1 MAKIKD
7 SFFGGAEKRA
17 GKQLAGGYRA
27 SGAEFK
33 KQGEEI
39 RKLFEPYVQPGR
51 DAFQKTAA
59 LSGALGAEQEQQA
72 INQFI
77 ESPGQAFLR
86 QRAER
91 ALLRNQA
98 AIGGLGGGNVRQ
110 ALQEQAIGLAAQ
122 QQQQRLANLGAISDV
137 GMGALTQQAQSRQF
151 QTGGVSQGLIG
162 AAQAKSDATVAQAA
176 AFRSGVSQ
184 LAQMGGAFAGSDER
198 IKKDLEKI
206 GESESGINIYKFKYK
221 LGDDKP
227 YQGVIAQEI
236 LEKHPDAV
244 KQNENG
250 FYSVDYSKIDV
261 EFKELNNG

>member
-1 MAKIKD
+1 MSKLTK
-7 SFFGGAEKRA
+7 SFFGGAEKDA
-17 GKQLAGGYRA
+17 GKQLAAGYRA
-27 SGAEFK
+27 SGAEYK

-51 DAFQKTAA
+51 EAFQQTAA
-59 LSGALGAEQEQQA
+59 LSGALGPEQEQQA
-72 INQFI
+72 INQFM

-110 ALQEQAIGLAAQ
+110 ALQEQAIGIAAQ

-162 AAQAKSDATVAQAA
+162 AAQAKSAGTIGQAA
-176 AFRSGVSQ
+176 GFRSGVGQ
-184 LAQMGGAFAGSDER
+184 LVQGVGAIFSDKRLKES
-198 IKKDLEKI
+198 LEKT
-206 GESESGINIYKFKYK
+206 GESKSGLNIYKFKYK
-221 LGDDKP
+221 DGDNKF

-236 LEKHPDAV
+236 LKKHPEAV
-244 KQNENG
+244 KQDENG
-250 FYSVDYSKIDV
+250 FYSVDYDKIDV